1 MKEINGSIRKDM
13 PFGNPGEMEMR
24 ERLPSHY
31 QWDENSITF
40 MIRPEIAP
48 SLAHFL
54 EIQPFFFIATADEYG
69 HCDASFRGTE
79 TAPNS
84 DELLPVCKV
93 LNPKTL
99 VFPDYSGNGL
109 YNSLG
114 NILRNPHIGMVF
126 VDFSR
131 ISRARINGRASIKD
145 PTAEILHI
153 WPRAQAYVQVDVE
166 QAYGNCPA
174 RIPRMVRA

>member
-1 MKEINGSIRKDM
+1 MGEIDSLGNEDR

-24 ERLPSHY
+24 ERFPSSY
-31 QWDENSITF
+31 QWDENSIKF
-40 MIRPEIAP
+40 MIRDEI
-48 SLAHFL
+48 SLGLARFL
-54 EIQPFFFIATADEYG
+54 EMQPFFFIATADEHG

-79 TAPNS
+79 VAPGSN
-84 DELLPVCKV
+84 ELLPVCKV
-93 LNPKTL
+93 LDPKTL

-131 ISRARINGRASIKD
+131 LSRARVNGKASIKV
-145 PTAEILHI
+145 PTPEII
-153 WPRAQAYVQVDVE
+153 SKWTRAQAYVHVDVE

-174 RIPRMVRA
+174 RIPRMVMV